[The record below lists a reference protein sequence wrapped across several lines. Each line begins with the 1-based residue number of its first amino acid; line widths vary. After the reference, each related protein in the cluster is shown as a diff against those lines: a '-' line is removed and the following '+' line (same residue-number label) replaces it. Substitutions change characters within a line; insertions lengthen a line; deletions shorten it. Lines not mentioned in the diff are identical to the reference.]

1 MTFIFEFLYISG
13 RNRYTIDKTNVCQSK
28 QQGQVEH
35 RCVAMLAAY
44 HRTDGRYGRRWTDG
58 RTNSCVRKKRQYP
71 QLALQLN
78 SLL

>member
-58 RTNSCVRKKRQYP
+58 RT
-71 QLALQLN
+71 LASVKSGNILN
-78 SLL
+78 LHCN